1 MDRVAEN
8 VVWPKL
14 RSLAAGAQLAGGR
27 LFSPVLEALSGR
39 RGSNPDA

>member
-1 MDRVAEN
+1 MGRVAEDI
-8 VVWPKL
+8 VWAKL
-14 RSLAAGAQLAGGR
+14 RSLAAGAQLAGDR